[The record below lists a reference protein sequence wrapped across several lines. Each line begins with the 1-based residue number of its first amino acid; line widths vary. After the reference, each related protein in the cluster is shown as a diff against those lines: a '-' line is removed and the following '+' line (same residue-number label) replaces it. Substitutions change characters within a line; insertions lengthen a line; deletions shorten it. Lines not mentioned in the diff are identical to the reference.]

1 MMDDRTV
8 MQEALFHGFSL
19 EDHGP
24 ADHLLRSIDRFVDWA
39 GLPEHLRPFYSET
52 GRPSIDPELMIRML
66 MIRMLIVGYCMGIR
80 SERRLCGEVHLNL
93 AYRWSTDPCL
103 AAIFFCQIVIGE
115 AGTAPMTK
123 KCSGEWLHRAHLD
136 AVMGR
141 RLKSSQVGWLSLR
154 MMVLETGSE

>member
-1 MMDDRTV
+1 MASASRIMCRRITC
-8 MQEALFHGFSL
+8 FGRSNGSL
-19 EDHGP
+19 IGP
-24 ADHLLRSIDRFVDWA
+24 VYASIFA
-39 GLPEHLRPFYSET
+39 PFIARR
-52 GRPSIDPELMIRML
+52 GGHRLIRML

-123 KCSGEWLHRAHLD
+123 KCSGEWLHRASL
-136 AVMGR
+136 GR
-141 RLKSSQVGWLSLR
+141 PRLIQIIGYPQW
-154 MMVLETGSE
+154 GF